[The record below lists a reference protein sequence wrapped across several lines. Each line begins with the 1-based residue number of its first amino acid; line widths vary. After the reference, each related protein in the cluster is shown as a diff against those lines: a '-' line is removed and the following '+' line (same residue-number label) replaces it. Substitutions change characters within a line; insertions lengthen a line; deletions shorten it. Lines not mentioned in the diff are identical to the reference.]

1 MLMKKTLT
9 LAIALAATLSLQAQ
23 NRSDLPDLSTIISS
37 QPEGTLH
44 KDVNHYFEGCYVYPS
59 DGAIYDY
66 FADGCV
72 ADLVEADDGSLYIKN
87 PFGFFSVDDAE
98 V

>member
-1 MLMKKTLT
+1 MKISTQAGGRCGRILVSLWKTSNILMLMKKTLT

-59 DGAIYDY
+59 TRSATQPS
-66 FADGCV
+66 A
-72 ADLVEADDGSLYIKN
+72 K
-87 PFGFFSVDDAE
+87 
-98 V
+98 